1 MTRDRIGVV
10 EQQVEQVGRLLDRLG
25 SRGRI
30 FFRLERLV
38 LPTPTS
44 FRPESLVGTT
54 LDGRYRLVAHIAS
67 GGMGAIFRAEHV
79 YMRKE
84 LALKV
89 LRPDLS
95 SLPDIAE
102 RFRREAEIAAS
113 LEHDNIVRVT
123 DFGRSPEGWLFLSM
137 ELLEGESLFDRLRR
151 TGSLTPEEAVSVLV
165 QMCRGLEAA
174 HARGVV
180 HRDLKPENIFLT
192 ARPAGLIKILDFG
205 IAKLTDPQIASDT
218 QAGMVVGTPEYLSP
232 EQAMG
237 SAVDG
242 RADVYAVGLI
252 GWRMLAG
259 RHPFRAD
266 DARGLLMMQA
276 TQPVPSIIEARPDL
290 SAWPGLVTAI
300 GRARVSLADVLGAGA
315 AELRAELEACL
326 GSLDLVPV
334 APKPSDSRPRASAW
348 TPSGSGA
355 AALPIDA
362 APTIEA
368 TLTLDAT
375 VPTPRPVRALRF
387 ARRHRLVLAL
397 AILAAVLVPTSLS
410 FSRWLEER
418 PVARARALLAA
429 DRPEAARDAITPAVL
444 RRPSDAR
451 LRVLQGQALHRIQ
464 GQAQAAM
471 DAYAAAL
478 DLDPRALDATALS
491 DLSQNLAAERKVA
504 ERSAKLLARV
514 GPPAVP
520 YVLEAIGQTTGAARL
535 RVLEL
540 ARDMGVE
547 ERVDRLAVYGALLSD
562 PDCEVRRAAVR
573 RLGEIGNPDAAPKL
587 QELAHERRRIKGL
600 FGLPQEVPLCGAAE
614 AEAAA
619 RKLTARR

>member
-1 MTRDRIGVV
+1 
-10 EQQVEQVGRLLDRLG
+10 
-25 SRGRI
+25 
-30 FFRLERLV
+30 V

-54 LDGRYRLVAHIAS
+54 LDGRYRLVSHIAS

-123 DFGRSPEGWLFLSM
+123 DFGRSPEGWLFLAM

-151 TGSLTPEEAVSVLV
+151 TGPLGPEEAISVVV

-192 ARPAGLIKILDFG
+192 ARPAGLVKILDFG

-276 TQPVPSIIEARPDL
+276 TKPVPSIVEARPDL
-290 SAWPGLVTAI
+290 ASWPGLVAAI
-300 GRARVSLADVLGAGA
+300 GRACAKDIRERHRNA
-315 AELRAELEACL
+315 AELRSELEACL
-326 GSLDLVPV
+326 GSLDLFPTPRPAESRSRTRAWTPARPPPV
-334 APKPSDSRPRASAW
+334 APLAD
-348 TPSGSGA
+348 T
-355 AALPIDA
+355 
-362 APTIEA
+362 APTVQA
-368 TLTLDAT
+368 TLTLDASL
-375 VPTPRPVRALRF
+375 PTRTPLPVRALRL
-387 ARRHRLVLAL
+387 ARAHRLAL
-397 AILAAVLVPTSLS
+397 ALVVGAAVLLPTSLS
-410 FSRWLEER
+410 FARWLEER
-418 PVARARALLAA
+418 PAARARALLAA
-429 DRPEAARDAITPAVL
+429 DRPEAARDAIAPAVQ
-444 RRPSDAR
+444 RRPTDAR
-451 LRVLQGQALHRIQ
+451 LRVLQGQALHRIR
-464 GQAQAAM
+464 GERMAAM

-478 DLDPRALDATALS
+478 DLDPRALDAAALS
-491 DLSQNLAAERKVA
+491 DLGQDLTADHKIAD
-504 ERSAKLLARV
+504 RSAKLLARV
-514 GPPAVP
+514 GPPAAP
-520 YVLEAIGQTTGAARL
+520 YVLEAVEQTSGAARL
-535 RVLEL
+535 RVLDL
-540 ARDMGVE
+540 ARDMSVE
-547 ERVDRLAVYGALLSD
+547 DRVDRLAVYGALLSD
-562 PDCEVRRAAVR
+562 ADCDVRRAAVR
-573 RLGEIGNPDAAPKL
+573 RLVDLGNPAAVPRL
-587 QELAHERRRIKGL
+587 HELARERRRIKGL
-600 FGLPQEVPLCGAAE
+600 FGLAQEVPTCGAAE

-619 RKLTARR
+619 RKLTAGR

>member
-1 MTRDRIGVV
+1 
-10 EQQVEQVGRLLDRLG
+10 
-25 SRGRI
+25 
-30 FFRLERLV
+30 V

-54 LDGRYRLVAHIAS
+54 LDGRYRLVAHLAS

-102 RFRREAEIAAS
+102 RFRREAEIAAG

-137 ELLEGESLFDRLRR
+137 ELLEGESLFERLRR
-151 TGSLTPEEAVSVLV
+151 AGPLMPEEAVSILV

-192 ARPAGLIKILDFG
+192 AQPAGLVKILDFG
-205 IAKLTDPQIASDT
+205 IAKLTDPQVASDT

-259 RHPFRAD
+259 HHPFRAE

-276 TQPVPSIIEARPDL
+276 TKPVPSILEARPDL
-290 SAWPGLVTAI
+290 ASWPVLVDAI
-300 GRARVSLADVLGAGA
+300 ARACAKDARERHPNAG
-315 AELRAELEACL
+315 ELRIELEACL
-326 GSLDLVPV
+326 SSLDLLPV
-334 APKPSDSRPRASAW
+334 PKPSESRSRTRAW
-348 TPSGSGA
+348 TPPPPLTTAATVEATVTIDAGTAIRTPVTLRLLRAARGHRVLLGA
-355 AALPIDA
+355 AAA
-362 APTIEA
+362 AVA
-368 TLTLDAT
+368 LA
-375 VPTPRPVRALRF
+375 VPASVALARWMEDRPVSRAQ
-387 ARRHRLVLAL
+387 
-397 AILAAVLVPTSLS
+397 T
-410 FSRWLEER
+410 
-418 PVARARALLAA
+418 LLAA
-429 DRPEAARDAITPAVL
+429 NRPEAARDLLLPAVL
-444 RRPSDAR
+444 RRPNDAR
-451 LRVLQGQALHRIQ
+451 LRVLQGRALHRIP
-464 GQAQAAM
+464 GQALAAM
-471 DAYAAAL
+471 DAFAAAL
-478 DLDPRALDATALS
+478 DLDPRALDPVAIA
-491 DLSQNLAAERKVA
+491 DLGHDLGRERRVA

-520 YVLEAIGQTTGAARL
+520 AVLKAVGETASASRL

-540 ARDMGVE
+540 AREMNAE
-547 ERVDRLAVYGALLSD
+547 ERLDRVGVYGALLAD
-562 PDCEVRRAAVR
+562 PECDIRRAAAR
-573 RLGEIGNPDAAPKL
+573 RLGEIGDPAAATPL
-587 QELAHERRRIKGL
+587 GELAHEKRYLKGL
-600 FGLPQEVPLCGAAE
+600 FGRTQEAPACGAAE
-614 AEAAA
+614 AEAALKRLR
-619 RKLTARR
+619 RK

>member
-1 MTRDRIGVV
+1 
-10 EQQVEQVGRLLDRLG
+10 
-25 SRGRI
+25 
-30 FFRLERLV
+30 
-38 LPTPTS
+38 
-44 FRPESLVGTT
+44 VGTT

-300 GRARVSLADVLGAGA
+300 GRACAKDVRERHPSA

-334 APKPSDSRPRASAW
+334 APKPSDSRPLASAW
-348 TPSGSGA
+348 PSGSGA

-368 TLTLDAT
+368 TLTLDAAG

-387 ARRHRLVLAL
+387 AGRYRLVLTL
-397 AILAAVLVPTSLS
+397 AMLVAVLVPTSLS
-410 FSRWLEER
+410 FQRWLEER

-429 DRPEAARDAITPAVL
+429 DRPEAARDAIAPAVL
-444 RRPSDAR
+444 RRPSDPR

-471 DAYAAAL
+471 DAYTAAL

-491 DLSQNLAAERKVA
+491 DLGQNLNAERKVA

-520 YVLEAIGQTTGAARL
+520 YVLEAIEQTTGAARL

-547 ERVDRLAVYGALLSD
+547 ERVDRLAVYSALLSD

-587 QELAHERRRIKGL
+587 QELAHEKRRIKGL

-614 AEAAA
+614 AEATA

>member
-1 MTRDRIGVV
+1 M
-10 EQQVEQVGRLLDRLG
+10 
-25 SRGRI
+25 
-30 FFRLERLV
+30 

-54 LDGRYRLVAHIAS
+54 LDGRYRLVSHLAS

-102 RFRREAEIAAS
+102 RFRREAEIAAG

-137 ELLEGESLFDRLRR
+137 ELLEGESLFERLRR
-151 TGSLTPEEAVSVLV
+151 TGPLMPEEAVSILV
-165 QMCRGLEAA
+165 QMCRGLEVA

-192 ARPAGLIKILDFG
+192 ARPAGLVKILDFG

-237 SAVDG
+237 VAIDG

-276 TQPVPSIIEARPDL
+276 TKPVPSILEARPDL
-290 SAWPGLVTAI
+290 ATWPVLVDAI
-300 GRARVSLADVLGAGA
+300 ARACAKDARERHANAG
-315 AELRAELEACL
+315 ELRLELEACL
-326 GSLDLVPV
+326 SSLDLLPVPL
-334 APKPSDSRPRASAW
+334 PSDSRSRTHAW
-348 TPSGSGA
+348 TPQAPLTRTPPAPLTASPTVEATVTIEAGTAVLTPFPTRLLQAARRYRVLLGVVAA
-355 AALPIDA
+355 AAL
-362 APTIEA
+362 
-368 TLTLDAT
+368 
-375 VPTPRPVRALRF
+375 V
-387 ARRHRLVLAL
+387 
-397 AILAAVLVPTSLS
+397 VPTSAALA
-410 FSRWLEER
+410 RWIEER
-418 PVARARALLAA
+418 PLSRAQALLAA
-429 DRPEAARDAITPAVL
+429 DRPEAARDLLAPAVL

-451 LRVLQGQALHRIQ
+451 LRVLQGRALHRIA
-464 GQAQAAM
+464 GQTLAAM

-478 DLDPRALDATALS
+478 DLDPRALDAVALAELGR
-491 DLSQNLAAERKVA
+491 DLGREREVA

-520 YVLEAIGQTTGAARL
+520 AVMKAAVETVGASRL

-540 ARDMGVE
+540 ARELNAE
-547 ERVDRLAVYGALLSD
+547 ERLDRVSVYGDLLAD
-562 PDCEVRRAAVR
+562 PECDLRRAAAR
-573 RLGEIGNPDAAPKL
+573 RLGQIADPAAAPKL
-587 QELAHERRRIKGL
+587 RQLAREKRSIKGL
-600 FGLPQEVPLCGAAE
+600 FGKTQEAPVCGAAE
-614 AEAAA
+614 AEAALQQLQQ
-619 RKLTARR
+619 K

>member
-1 MTRDRIGVV
+1 MFLRRKAARSTAPVGEV
-10 EQQVEQVGRLLDRLG
+10 ESS
-25 SRGRI
+25 SRPNASPH
-30 FFRLERLV
+30 V

-54 LDGRYRLVAHIAS
+54 LDGRYRLVAHLAS

-102 RFRREAEIAAS
+102 RFRREAEIAAG

-137 ELLEGESLFDRLRR
+137 ELLEGESLFERLRR
-151 TGSLTPEEAVSVLV
+151 TGPLMPEEAVSILV
-165 QMCRGLEAA
+165 QMCRGLEVA

-192 ARPAGLIKILDFG
+192 ARPAGLVKILDFG

-237 SAVDG
+237 VAIDG

-276 TQPVPSIIEARPDL
+276 TKPVPSILEARPDL
-290 SAWPGLVTAI
+290 TTWPVLVDAI
-300 GRARVSLADVLGAGA
+300 ARACAKDARERHANAG
-315 AELRAELEACL
+315 ELRLKLEACL
-326 GSLDLVPV
+326 SSLDLLPVPL
-334 APKPSDSRPRASAW
+334 PSDSRSRTHAW
-348 TPSGSGA
+348 TPQAPLTRTPPAPLTTSPTVEA
-355 AALPIDA
+355 TVTIDA
-362 APTIEA
+362 GPPLA
-368 TLTLDAT
+368 TPIPLRLL
-375 VPTPRPVRALRF
+375 RA
-387 ARRHRLVLAL
+387 ARRHRVLLGLAAAVAL
-397 AILAAVLVPTSLS
+397 AVPTSVALA
-410 FSRWLEER
+410 RWMEER
-418 PVARARALLAA
+418 PVSRAQALLAA
-429 DRPEAARDAITPAVL
+429 DRPEAARDLLTPAVL

-451 LRVLQGQALHRIQ
+451 LRVLQGRALHRIV
-464 GQAQAAM
+464 GQTLAAM

-478 DLDPRALDATALS
+478 DLDPRALDPVALAELGR
-491 DLSQNLAAERKVA
+491 DLGREQGVA
-504 ERSAKLLARV
+504 ERSARLLARV

-520 YVLEAIGQTTGAARL
+520 VVLEAAVETAGANRL

-540 ARDMGVE
+540 AREMNAE
-547 ERVDRLAVYGALLSD
+547 ERLDRVSVYGALLAD
-562 PDCEVRRAAVR
+562 PECDIRRAAAR
-573 RLGEIGNPDAAPKL
+573 RLGEIGDPAAASRL
-587 QELAHERRRIKGL
+587 GQLAREKRSIKGL
-600 FGLPQEVPLCGAAE
+600 FGKTQEAPVCGATE
-614 AEAAA
+614 AEAALE
-619 RKLTARR
+619 RLRLN

>member
-1 MTRDRIGVV
+1 M
-10 EQQVEQVGRLLDRLG
+10 
-25 SRGRI
+25 
-30 FFRLERLV
+30 

-54 LDGRYRLVAHIAS
+54 LDGRYRLVAHLAS

-113 LEHDNIVRVT
+113 LEHDNIVRVS
-123 DFGRSPEGWLFLSM
+123 DFGRSPEGWLFLAM
-137 ELLEGESLFDRLRR
+137 ELLEGESLFERLRR
-151 TGSLTPEEAVSVLV
+151 AGPLMPTEAVSVLV

-180 HRDLKPENIFLT
+180 HRDLKPENIYLT
-192 ARPAGLIKILDFG
+192 ARPAGLVKILDFG

-232 EQAMG
+232 EQATG

-259 RHPFRAD
+259 HHPFRAD

-276 TQPVPSIIEARPDL
+276 TRPVPSILEARPDL
-290 SAWPGLVTAI
+290 TAWPGLVAAI
-300 GRARVSLADVLGAGA
+300 GRACAKDVRERHPSA

-326 GSLDLVPV
+326 GSLDALPV
-334 APKPSDSRPRASAW
+334 APRPSESSSRTRIW
-348 TPSGSGA
+348 TPSRSATPA
-355 AALPIDA
+355 ARVDE
-362 APTIEA
+362 APTVQA
-368 TLTLDAT
+368 TMTLDG
-375 VPTPRPVRALRF
+375 VPGRTSLAVRALRF
-387 ARRHRLVLAL
+387 AADHWGLFGLVLA
-397 AILAAVLVPTSLS
+397 AAVLLPTSLS
-410 FSRWLEER
+410 FARWLEER
-418 PVARARALLAA
+418 PVARAQALLAA
-429 DRPEAARDAITPAVL
+429 DRPEAARDAIAPAML

-451 LRVLQGQALHRIQ
+451 LRLLHGQALHRIK
-464 GQAQAAM
+464 GETQAAM

-491 DLSQNLAAERKVA
+491 DLAQDLSQERKVA

-514 GPPAVP
+514 GPPAAP
-520 YVLEAIGQTTGAARL
+520 YVLEAVSQTSGAAKL
-535 RVLEL
+535 HVLAL
-540 ARDMGVE
+540 ARDMGIE
-547 ERVDRLAVYGALLSD
+547 ERLDRVAVYGSLLGD
-562 PDCEVRRAAVR
+562 ADCEVRRAAVR
-573 RLGEIGNPDAAPKL
+573 RLVELADPAAAPRL
-587 QELAHERRRIKGL
+587 HELARERRRIKGL
-600 FGLPQEVPLCGAAE
+600 FGLSQDVPACGAIE
-614 AEAAA
+614 ADAAL
-619 RKLTARR
+619 RKLSARR

>member
-1 MTRDRIGVV
+1 M
-10 EQQVEQVGRLLDRLG
+10 
-25 SRGRI
+25 
-30 FFRLERLV
+30 
-38 LPTPTS
+38 LPTPST

-84 LALKV
+84 LAIKV

-123 DFGRSPEGWLFLSM
+123 DFGRSPEGWLFLAM

-151 TGSLTPEEAVSVLV
+151 AGPLSPQESVSVLV

-232 EQAMG
+232 EQATG

-259 RHPFRAD
+259 HHPFRAD

-276 TQPVPSIIEARPDL
+276 TQPVPSIVEARPDL
-290 SAWPGLVTAI
+290 TAWPVLVTAI
-300 GRARVSLADVLGAGA
+300 GRACAKDARERHPSV
-315 AELRAELEACL
+315 AELGAELESCL
-326 GSLDLVPV
+326 GTLELPVP
-334 APKPSDSRPRASAW
+334 ARPSESRSRTRAW
-348 TPSGSGA
+348 TPPSPSSGPLPA
-355 AALPIDA
+355 AA
-362 APTIEA
+362 APTVQA
-368 TLTLDAT
+368 TMTLDAG
-375 VPTPRPVRALRF
+375 TPIATPLPVRVLRF
-387 ARRHRLVLAL
+387 GRAHRLALGLVLA
-397 AILAAVLVPTSLS
+397 AAVLLPTSMS
-410 FSRWLEER
+410 FARWMEER
-418 PVARARALLAA
+418 PAARARALLAA
-429 DRPEAARDAITPAVL
+429 DRPEAARDAIAPAVL

-451 LRVLQGQALHRIQ
+451 LRVLHGQALHRIR
-464 GQAQAAM
+464 GQTMAAM
-471 DAYAAAL
+471 DAYTAAL

-491 DLSQNLAAERKVA
+491 DLGQDLQAERKVA

-514 GPPAVP
+514 GPPAAP
-520 YVLEAIGQTTGAARL
+520 YVLEAVEQTRGNARL

-540 ARDMGVE
+540 ARDMGLE
-547 ERVDRLAVYGALLSD
+547 DRLDRVAVYGALLSD
-562 PDCEVRRAAVR
+562 PDCDVRRAAVR
-573 RLGEIGNPDAAPKL
+573 RLGELGNPAALPRL
-587 QELAHERRRIKGL
+587 HELAREKRRIKGL
-600 FGLPQEVPLCGAAE
+600 FGLPQEVPTCGAPE

>member
-1 MTRDRIGVV
+1 M
-10 EQQVEQVGRLLDRLG
+10 
-25 SRGRI
+25 
-30 FFRLERLV
+30 

-54 LDGRYRLVAHIAS
+54 LDGRYRLVAHLAS

-102 RFRREAEIAAS
+102 RFRREAEIAAG

-137 ELLEGESLFDRLRR
+137 ELLEGESLFERLRR
-151 TGSLTPEEAVSVLV
+151 TGPMMPEEAVSILV

-192 ARPAGLIKILDFG
+192 ASPAGLVKILDFG

-259 RHPFRAD
+259 HHPFRAD

-276 TQPVPSIIEARPDL
+276 TKPVPSVLEARPDL
-290 SAWPGLVTAI
+290 VGWPVLVDAI
-300 GRARVSLADVLGAGA
+300 ARACAKDARERHTNAG
-315 AELRAELEACL
+315 ELRIELEACL
-326 GSLDLVPV
+326 SSLDLLPVPL
-334 APKPSDSRPRASAW
+334 PSDSRSRTRAW
-348 TPSGSGA
+348 TPPAPLNTAPVEATVTIDAGT
-355 AALPIDA
+355 ALPTPLPLRLLRA
-362 APTIEA
+362 A
-368 TLTLDAT
+368 
-375 VPTPRPVRALRF
+375 RK
-387 ARRHRLVLAL
+387 HRVLLGVTAAVALAL
-397 AILAAVLVPTSLS
+397 PASVALA
-410 FSRWLEER
+410 RWMEER
-418 PVARARALLAA
+418 PVSRAQALLAQ
-429 DRPEAARDAITPAVL
+429 DRPEAARDVLATAVL
-444 RRPSDAR
+444 RRPNEAR
-451 LRVLQGQALHRIQ
+451 LRVLQGRALHRIQ
-464 GQAQAAM
+464 GQTLAAM
-471 DAYAAAL
+471 DAYSAAL
-478 DLDPRALDATALS
+478 DLDPRALD
-491 DLSQNLAAERKVA
+491 
-504 ERSAKLLARV
+504 
-514 GPPAVP
+514 P
-520 YVLEAIGQTTGAARL
+520 
-535 RVLEL
+535 
-540 ARDMGVE
+540 
-547 ERVDRLAVYGALLSD
+547 
-562 PDCEVRRAAVR
+562 
-573 RLGEIGNPDAAPKL
+573 
-587 QELAHERRRIKGL
+587 
-600 FGLPQEVPLCGAAE
+600 
-614 AEAAA
+614 
-619 RKLTARR
+619 

>member
-1 MTRDRIGVV
+1 
-10 EQQVEQVGRLLDRLG
+10 
-25 SRGRI
+25 
-30 FFRLERLV
+30 V

-54 LDGRYRLVAHIAS
+54 LDGRYRLVAHLAS

-102 RFRREAEIAAS
+102 RFRREAEIAAG

-137 ELLEGESLFDRLRR
+137 ELLEGESLFERLRR
-151 TGSLTPEEAVSVLV
+151 TGPLMPEEAVSILV

-192 ARPAGLIKILDFG
+192 AHPAGLVKILDFG

-237 SAVDG
+237 SAIDG

-252 GWRMLAG
+252 AWRMLAG
-259 RHPFRAD
+259 HHPFRAE

-276 TQPVPSIIEARPDL
+276 TKPVPSVLEARPDL
-290 SAWPGLVTAI
+290 ASWPVLVDAI
-300 GRARVSLADVLGAGA
+300 ARACAKDARERHLNAG
-315 AELRAELEACL
+315 ELRIELEACL
-326 GSLDLVPV
+326 SSLDLLPVPL
-334 APKPSDSRPRASAW
+334 PSESRSRTRAW
-348 TPSGSGA
+348 TPPAPLDIAATAEATVTIDAGTVLRTPLPVRLLRTLRGHRVLLGA
-355 AALPIDA
+355 AAA
-362 APTIEA
+362 M
-368 TLTLDAT
+368 
-375 VPTPRPVRALRF
+375 
-387 ARRHRLVLAL
+387 AL
-397 AILAAVLVPTSLS
+397 AVPASVALA
-410 FSRWLEER
+410 RWMEER
-418 PVARARALLAA
+418 PVSRAQALLAA
-429 DRPEAARDAITPAVL
+429 DRPEAARDLLRPAVL
-444 RRPSDAR
+444 RRPNDPR
-451 LRVLQGQALHRIQ
+451 LRVLQGRALHRIP
-464 GQAQAAM
+464 GQALAAM
-471 DAYAAAL
+471 DAFSAAL
-478 DLDPRALDATALS
+478 DIDPRALDPVSLAELGH
-491 DLSQNLAAERKVA
+491 DLGRERRVA
-504 ERSAKLLARV
+504 ERSARLLARV

-520 YVLEAIGQTTGAARL
+520 AVLKAVGETAGASRL

-540 ARDMGVE
+540 ARELNAE
-547 ERVDRLAVYGALLSD
+547 ERLDRVGVYGALLDD
-562 PDCEVRRAAVR
+562 PECDVRRAAAR
-573 RLGEIGNPDAAPKL
+573 RLGEIGDPAAATRL
-587 QELAHERRRIKGL
+587 GELAHEKRYLKGL
-600 FGLPQEVPLCGAAE
+600 FGRTQEAPACGAAE
-614 AEAAA
+614 AEAALK
-619 RKLTARR
+619 RLRHK